1 MTYSGGNGAML
12 RRQARKTPSQ
22 DLLEACKA
30 MLPLV
35 RQHCSDIPTV
45 DHVLRCAE
53 RAIARAERED
63 LLSGEVS
70 SQQKKTFFGSVGKR
84 YDFQVEVVNVQEKL
98 WAYRLESRDRF
109 GRRVVVR
116 VKKDGDTPPMEVGES
131 IFFRGKVRAHRAV
144 FGMQTTYV
152 EAISGAVVAMCL
164 ML

>member
-1 MTYSGGNGAML
+1 MTSAGGNDAML

-35 RQHCSDIPTV
+35 RRYCSDSAA
-45 DHVLRCAE
+45 DHVLRSAE
-53 RAIARAERED
+53 RAIARAEREN
-63 LLSGEVS
+63 LLSGETPP
-70 SQQKKTFFGSVGKR
+70 QQKKTYFGSVGKR
-84 YDFQVEVVNVQEKL
+84 YDFQVEVVDVQEKL

-152 EAISGAVVAMCL
+152 EAISGAFVAMCL

>member
-1 MTYSGGNGAML
+1 MTFAGGNGAML

-35 RQHCSDIPTV
+35 RRHCSGATV

-53 RAIARAERED
+53 RAIARAERENM
-63 LLSGEVS
+63 LSGETP
-70 SQQKKTFFGSVGKR
+70 SQQKKTYFGSVGKR
-84 YDFQVEVVNVQEKL
+84 YDFQVEVVDVQEKL

-152 EAISGAVVAMCL
+152 EAISGAFVAMCL